1 LKILLAHN
9 FYGSSAPS
17 GENTVYSAEKSLL
30 KATGHKVVEYTRN
43 SDEIRGQGAWG
54 ALKGSLST
62 PWNPFSYVRMQRTIE
77 RERPDVMHVHNTFP
91 LLSPAIFHS
100 TTKSATA
107 TVLTLHNYR
116 IVCAAA
122 IPMREGQPCTECLD
136 RRSVIPALRYGCYRQ
151 SRLATLPLAT
161 MIALHR
167 KLGTWQKCVDAFI
180 ALTKFQRDQLIAAG
194 LPPERIH
201 IKPHFYPDP
210 PSPLPWRERGAKVLF
225 IGRLGEEKGVRF
237 LIEAWRQWGD
247 HGPALEL
254 IGDGPQRQELE
265 DLAQVIN
272 GKVRFLGQRP
282 FSETQERLASARLLI
297 LPSIC
302 FEGFPMVIREAFAL
316 GVPMAASRLG
326 SMPGLVQDGRNGVLF
341 EPGNSED
348 LLRQVRG
355 VWGKD
360 DLLARMGAAAR
371 EEFEA
376 RYTAEANYR
385 ILMDIYKTAID
396 HRRGTAG
403 RVQGR

>member
-30 KATGHKVVEYTRN
+30 EAAGHEVVEYTRH

-54 ALKGSLST
+54 AMKGAMST
-62 PWNPFSYVRMQRTIE
+62 PWNPFAFARVRRTIK
-77 RERPDVMHVHNTFP
+77 RERPDVLHVHNTFP

-100 TTKSATA
+100 AARSSTA

-116 IVCAAA
+116 TVCAAA

-136 RRSVIPALRYGCYRQ
+136 RRSVTPALRYGCYRQ
-151 SRLATLPLAT
+151 SRLATLPLAS

-167 KLGTWQKCVDAFI
+167 KLGTWRKHVDAFI
-180 ALTKFQRDQLIAAG
+180 ALTGFQRDQLVAAG
-194 LPPERIH
+194 LPPERMH
-201 IKPHFYPDP
+201 VKPHFYPDP
-210 PSPLPWRERGAKVLF
+210 PSPLPWREREAKVVF

-237 LIEAWRQWGD
+237 LIEAWRQWGEQA
-247 HGPALEL
+247 PQLEL
-254 IGDGPQRQELE
+254 IGDGPQRRELE
-265 DLAQVIN
+265 DLAQVMN

-282 FSETQERLASARLLI
+282 FSETQKRLASAHLLV
-297 LPSIC
+297 LPSVC
-302 FEGFPMVIREAFAL
+302 FEGFPMVIREAFAM
-316 GVPMAASRLG
+316 GVPVAASRLG
-326 SMPGLVQDGRNGVLF
+326 SMPCLVQDGRNGVLF
-341 EPGNSED
+341 TPGNAED

-355 VWGKD
+355 AWGED

-371 EEFEA
+371 EEFDA

-385 ILMDIYKTAID
+385 MLIDIYQAAIG
-396 HRRGTAG
+396 HRRRMAG
-403 RVQGR
+403 RAQGR